1 MNLIFVY
8 GTLKR
13 GCINHFRMARQ
24 EYFGE
29 AQTGP
34 GYVLH
39 DVGGYPG
46 MVADSGAPDGVSG
59 EVWSVDD
66 ECLAGLDVL
75 EGIAEGLYG
84 RRSVELRAPFAGRHV
99 EAYIFLGSVEG
110 LRRLGG
116 TWSG

>member
-1 MNLIFVY
+1 MNLVFVY

-13 GCINHFRMARQ
+13 ACINNFRMAGQ
-24 EYFGE
+24 EFAGE

-34 GYVLH
+34 GYVLY

-46 MVADSGAPDGVSG
+46 MVADPGASGGVSG

-66 ECLAGLDVL
+66 DNLAGLDVL

-84 RRSVELRAPFAGRHV
+84 RRAVELRAPFAGRHV
-99 EAYIFLGSVEG
+99 EAYIYLESVEG
-110 LRRLGG
+110 RKRLGG
-116 TWSG
+116 AWCE

>member
-1 MNLIFVY
+1 VKLIFVY

-13 GCINHFRMARQ
+13 GCINHFRMEGQ
-24 EYFGE
+24 EFSGE

-46 MVADSGAPDGVSG
+46 MVPDPAARDGVRG
-59 EVWSVDD
+59 EVWCVDA
-66 ECLAGLDVL
+66 ECLADLDLL

-84 RRSVELRAPFAGRHV
+84 RRAVELKAPFAGRHV
-99 EAYIFLGSVEG
+99 EAYFYLESVEG
-110 LRRLGG
+110 RRRLGG
-116 TWSG
+116 AWSE